1 MATNILERIVTIVTT
16 RCRKN
21 FMKGRQETILEWN
34 YVGKI
39 SIFLSLIFHTFNL
52 KYTDFINSEQAKF
65 KFLLNWYIKKKKT
78 HFHNFSSLYT
88 LFEESQSNS
97 IAWKTSSTVITF
109 FFFFYAHRKAM
120 HDRKDF
126 PRIPRYIYI

>member
-16 RCRKN
+16 RCRKTH

-65 KFLLNWYIKKKKT
+65 KFLLN
-78 HFHNFSSLYT
+78 
-88 LFEESQSNS
+88 
-97 IAWKTSSTVITF
+97 
-109 FFFFYAHRKAM
+109 
-120 HDRKDF
+120 
-126 PRIPRYIYI
+126 